1 MTKEDKECL
10 SKVVKPC
17 RNEIRCIKKV
27 KDLYRHND
35 NKEYILIYYVDKTQP
50 KNTLVTVLDDFE
62 EGSRYAGMALDKYY
76 TLEELGL

>member
-10 SKVVKPC
+10 SKIIKPC
-17 RNEIRCIKKV
+17 RDEIRWIKKV
-27 KDLYRHND
+27 KNLYKPND

-50 KNTLVTVLDDFE
+50 KNTLVTVIDYFV
-62 EGSRYAGMALDKYY
+62 EGSMFVGMELDKYY